1 MSGECNSLSLVS
13 SQQRFEATDVKALS
27 MSQLLDSLCYSS
39 WIDQFYLDNKGKY
52 ILKTWGYADPKDVK
66 RRETE
71 RETERMSTCT
81 CGRERQKQRQRQRET
96 ESTWMEEIQTHSP
109 LAPLFICFFFFF
121 PPPGLAFIWA
131 SQEWCLFYPRS
142 SLWSS
147 DLPLLYFLG
156 HFPFSRHHS
165 GLLFR
170 IITT

>member
-121 PPPGLAFIWA
+121 FLPLGLPLYGLA
-131 SQEWCLFYPRS
+131 RS
-142 SLWSS
+142 DACSTRG
-147 DLPLLYFLG
+147 P
-156 HFPFSRHHS
+156 HS
-165 GLLFR
+165 GPQIFLCSIFLDISLLAATILDSFFVL
-170 IITT
+170 